1 MYILHQLERSLI
13 FVISVF
19 IFSFSVVPEKRLAR
33 SNNTRKAIICLTY
46 DDALQSQLQFA
57 IPQLDSFA
65 IKGTF
70 FLNSIQGSSDI
81 LGKGSDVLLQWKQA
95 AAHRHELG
103 NHTLFH
109 PCPQKLGWQRDIAI
123 ETYTLER
130 LLNEIQAT
138 HIYLD
143 HIEGKRDKRSFA
155 YPCNNFELRAKDYT
169 SHLRTLNFI
178 SYARA
183 GGDNTSIITD
193 FKRLDKMKV
202 PSWHV
207 MEGTTG
213 EALIA
218 FVDKTIRVGGVGIF
232 QFHGIE
238 GPLFRISSEAH
249 LQLLKHLKA
258 NEDKVVVTTF
268 SEAMKIISEKD

>member
-1 MYILHQLERSLI
+1 MALLPSFHYQQKLQRSQQAMIRASCHAGL
-13 FVISVF
+13 
-19 IFSFSVVPEKRLAR
+19 KR
-33 SNNTRKAIICLTY
+33 
-46 DDALQSQLQFA
+46 
-57 IPQLDSFA
+57 
-65 IKGTF
+65 
-70 FLNSIQGSSDI
+70 NSRAY
-81 LGKGSDVLLQWKQA
+81 LQA
-95 AAHRHELG
+95 A
-103 NHTLFH
+103 
-109 PCPQKLGWQRDIAI
+109 
-123 ETYTLER
+123 
-130 LLNEIQAT
+130 
-138 HIYLD
+138 
-143 HIEGKRDKRSFA
+143 
-155 YPCNNFELRAKDYT
+155 DYT

-213 EALIA
+213 EELIA
-218 FVDKTIRVGGVGIF
+218 FADRTIRVGGLGIF

-238 GPLFRISSEAH
+238 GPLFKISSKAH

-268 SEAMKIISEKD
+268 SEAMKIINEKN